1 MPRKTAHNK
10 TSRVKFQITNESQ
23 QKQKR
28 KSKIEEE
35 EKEKEQKNE
44 NDDKKITD
52 NKNIFQCSESI
63 VKSILDKIII
73 NSFRKA
79 YSNSI
84 ALQVQDYYFDYL
96 KNQINAMLA
105 TKHIFYSD
113 EPEDIIIDNSKFWNT
128 KYDQC
133 NTWIE
138 VSEPKTVKYDRYEN
152 VFSNIVSIKNDLSI
166 DNNDISPLNDTDNK
180 NNIFLKKYTKS
191 INNKI
196 EKDLDI
202 LEENS
207 SKDWKE
213 EENKNLIKN
222 TSISRNTI
230 IPKIKNVKI
239 KSISINNKNNS
250 SISSLPNN
258 KKKKNEVLEMTNK
271 EIPGIKDEYDY
282 KKYEPSNIND
292 LRREKIEEIIIKEKE
307 HKKLLYKKKT
317 IKINQNI
324 IEEKEIENENE
335 NLKIIDSNKLTFD
348 SNGKIILF
356 RPVKLD
362 ILTKDFAI
370 PKDAVKTFEQN
381 HKKNY
386 LKKNTRL
393 EEHMEKKIER
403 EKNNLNNSEKIIKN
417 PIDPK
422 EVISRNQYIKLNT
435 KNNIKIPPSGSNFS
449 IMLPNIGVVLKE
461 NEQIKKGTREF
472 GKYFKKYT
480 VEDYDRIAKE
490 YIPLQNKTIMINK
503 VGNSIKTAINRSSS
517 LISNNH
523 NNTYTNDK
531 INKNKS
537 VITNNKLELPNPLL
551 IPDKVK
557 DFETNQS
564 NKNYNNTLKTT
575 RMNRNSFNTSIL
587 SSSNK
592 NYNLSTN
599 RTNETKRILS
609 KYKYDGVI
617 KLNKE
622 GSSSLKKEID
632 SLQDLEMRGL
642 NIYYKQN
649 KINIFDRNFRDL
661 FKKIPKIQ
669 NISQDLNDFN
679 KNIITNKAWGT
690 KTMRKNMS
698 SENILYNNRQTK
710 YPNIRELGIHLL
722 NGIKVKFPRE
732 RKNNL
737 K

>member
-1 MPRKTAHNK
+1 MPRKTTHKK
-10 TSRVKFQITNESQ
+10 TSREKFQITNESQ

-28 KSKIEEE
+28 KSKIEE
-35 EKEKEQKNE
+35 KEKENE
-44 NDDKKITD
+44 SEDKRITD

-84 ALQVQDYYFDYL
+84 SLQVQDYYFDYL

-113 EPEDIIIDNSKFWNT
+113 EPEDIIIDNSKFWKT
-128 KYDQC
+128 QYDEC
-133 NTWIE
+133 NTWVE
-138 VSEPKTVKYDRYEN
+138 VSEPKTVKCDRYEN
-152 VFSNIVSIKNDLSI
+152 AFFNLVSIKNDLYI
-166 DNNDISPLNDTDNK
+166 DNNDLSPLNGVDNNI
-180 NNIFLKKYTKS
+180 NNIFMKKYTKS
-191 INNKI
+191 IYNKN
-196 EKDLDI
+196 EKDFDI

-207 SKDWKE
+207 SKDLKG

-222 TSISRNTI
+222 TSTSRNTI
-230 IPKIKNVKI
+230 IPKIEKVKI
-239 KSISINNKNNS
+239 KSISIKNKNNS

-258 KKKKNEVLEMTNK
+258 KNKKNEILEMINK
-271 EIPGIKDEYDY
+271 EIPDIEDELDY

-292 LRREKIEEIIIKEKE
+292 LRREKIEEINIKEIE
-307 HKKLLYKKKT
+307 YKKSLYKKKS
-317 IKINQNI
+317 IKNFQNI
-324 IEEKEIENENE
+324 IEKKEIGNE

-356 RPVKLD
+356 RPLKLD

-370 PKDAVKTFEQN
+370 PKDTVKAFDQN

-393 EEHMEKKIER
+393 EEYMEKKIIKKEK
-403 EKNNLNNSEKIIKN
+403 EKNILNNSEKIIKN

-435 KNNIKIPPSGSNFS
+435 KNYVKIPPSGSNFS

-461 NEQIKKGTREF
+461 NEQIKQGSREF

-480 VEDYDRIAKE
+480 IQDYDRIAKE
-490 YIPLQNKTIMINK
+490 YVPLQNKTIMINK
-503 VGNSIKTAINRSSS
+503 AGNAIKTDIIRSSS
-517 LISNNH
+517 LISSNH

-537 VITNNKLELPNPLL
+537 VITNNKLELPSPLI

-564 NKNYNNTLKTT
+564 NKKYNNTLKTT
-575 RMNRNSFNTSIL
+575 RINRNSFNTSIL
-587 SSSNK
+587 SSFNK

-599 RTNETKRILS
+599 RTNETKKILS
-609 KYKYDGVI
+609 KYKYDEVI

-622 GSSSLKKEID
+622 GSSSLKMEID
-632 SLQDLEMRGL
+632 SLQDLEMKGL
-642 NIYYKQN
+642 NIYKKQN

-679 KNIITNKAWGT
+679 KKIITNKEWGT

-698 SENILYNNRQTK
+698 SENILYNNQQTK